1 MSAMLRPMYEYGIGR
16 TPLLELQRMNSNR
29 IFLKLESR
37 NYLGSI
43 KARTAYGIVRNLN
56 VPKDHII
63 VESTSGNLGLAL
75 NFFCKEEGRPF
86 LCLLD
91 ETVIKQKQRHL
102 EECGVEYEMVPVVN
116 GLDGRTSRIRRA
128 EELMKK
134 EQYYWVN
141 QYDNEEGV
149 FIHKETTGREIF
161 EETDGKVTS
170 VNCAIGSGGTIAGIG
185 EYFKSIGAKVKLVGV
200 EPYGSTIFHTHDA
213 PYITAGAGLR
223 GKPGNIQKH
232 LNVIT
237 DCLTVEDEVS
247 VRKFRELN
255 TLYHADVGITTGM
268 AYAAAQQ
275 YCRQTENEIVVVVAP
290 DGVEMYYEYM

>member
-1 MSAMLRPMYEYGIGR
+1 MRPMYEYGIGK
-16 TPLLELQRMNSNR
+16 TPLLELPRIKSNR

-43 KARTAYGIVRNLN
+43 KARTAYGIVKNLN
-56 VPKDHII
+56 VSRDHII

-91 ETVIKQKQRHL
+91 ETVIKLKQQHL
-102 EECGVEYEMVPVVN
+102 KECGVEYEMVPVIS
-116 GLDGRTSRIRRA
+116 GLDGRSSRIKRA
-128 EELMKK
+128 EELMKN

-141 QYDNEEGV
+141 QYDNEYGV
-149 FIHKETTGREIF
+149 LIHKETTGREIF
-161 EETDGKVTS
+161 EETDNKVTC
-170 VNCAIGSGGTIAGIG
+170 VICAVGSGGTIAGIG
-185 EYFKSIGAKVKLVGV
+185 EYFKSIGAKVKLIGV

-232 LNVIT
+232 LNVVT
-237 DCLTVEDEVS
+237 DSLAIEDEVS
-247 VRKFRELN
+247 IRKFRELN
-255 TLYHADVGITTGM
+255 TSYHADVGITTGM
-268 AYAAAQQ
+268 AYAAAERYCQQ
-275 YCRQTENEIVVVVAP
+275 AENEIIVVIAP
-290 DGVEMYYEYM
+290 DGREMYHEYM